1 MRYLAMWA
9 ACAVVALMVVGTS
22 VGAQPE
28 QITIQIDE
36 HFQDEGLTATCG
48 VPIFTDVV
56 GEAKVTLIRNKEGL
70 VVREIDRAGGAK
82 ITYRSAQASFSGPLS
97 PSTWDYGDG
106 AVVGSDVVV
115 SFHGLIGHVPGFI
128 SSDAGMSQILGVVT
142 GFDEF
147 GIPTFNFVDVIADRG
162 NRHSVEEIDAAICE
176 ALT

>member
-1 MRYLAMWA
+1 MPLWRSWSS
-9 ACAVVALMVVGTS
+9 GTS

-48 VPIFTDVV
+48 VSHIFTDVV
-56 GEAKVTLIRNKEGL
+56 GEAKVASSVTRKAWSYA
-70 VVREIDRAGGAK
+70 RIDRAGGAK
-82 ITYRSAQASFSGPLS
+82 ITYRSAQASFLGSTEPIDMGLRRRSGS
-97 PSTWDYGDG
+97 GIG
-106 AVVGSDVVV
+106 RRRVVPRAHWARS
-115 SFHGLIGHVPGFI
+115 GFI

-162 NRHSVEEIDAAICE
+162 NRHSVEEIDAAICK